1 MKQSFKYLTQNEN
14 DIQWGIFANVSGFAD
29 IKPGESYP
37 PKGHPDD
44 YNFLW
49 DNGRILD
56 EFQLLYI
63 TQGAGIFETKKQS
76 YNVKEGDT
84 ILLFP
89 YEWHRYRPLQE
100 TGWTEYYVGFN
111 GTFGRQVMHFFN
123 PDKPVNYI
131 GFNENFYQSF
141 KIILYLAE
149 EEKIGYQQAI
159 GGQIIYLL
167 GKLRHIVLN
176 EAFAN
181 NEIEKIINHSRVYM
195 RSHVTEDIKM
205 EDLANKLNI
214 SYSLFR
220 TEFKKYTGVSPGQY
234 LLQLKIQMAK
244 NLLSNSQLS
253 VKEVSFKSGFESPYY
268 FSRVFKKY
276 TGHTPTEFK
285 GQMTD
290 Q

>member
-1 MKQSFKYLTQNEN
+1 
-14 DIQWGIFANVSGFAD
+14 
-29 IKPGESYP
+29 
-37 PKGHPDD
+37 
-44 YNFLW
+44 
-49 DNGRILD
+49 
-56 EFQLLYI
+56 
-63 TQGAGIFETKKQS
+63 
-76 YNVKEGDT
+76 
-84 ILLFP
+84 
-89 YEWHRYRPLQE
+89 
-100 TGWTEYYVGFN
+100 
-111 GTFGRQVMHFFN
+111 MHFFN